1 MFLVSVQEAEFDSGA
16 LLAQLGGEEVG
27 GIASFI
33 GLVRQTASGDLA
45 ALRLE
50 HYPGMTE
57 AALTR
62 LLDEARA
69 RWDLAGGIVIHRFGR
84 LAVGAPIVF
93 VATASAHR
101 AAALDSTAFL
111 IDCLKTGAP
120 FWKAEER
127 LGGETAW
134 VEARAADEAAAA
146 SWHNRAKNLPQGK
159 GRL

>member
-16 LLAQLGGEEVG
+16 LLAQLGGEGVG

>member
-1 MFLVSVQEAEFDSGA
+1 MFLVSVQEADFDSGA
-16 LLAQLGGEEVG
+16 LLAQLGGDAIG
-27 GIASFI
+27 GIASFT
-33 GLVRQTASGDLA
+33 GLVRQNATGDLA

-50 HYPGMTE
+50 HYPGMTQ

-69 RWDLAGGIVIHRFGR
+69 RWDLAGGIVIHRIGR
-84 LAVGAPIVF
+84 LEVGENIVF
-93 VATASAHR
+93 VATASAHC
-101 AAALDSTAFL
+101 AAALESTAFL

-127 LGGETAW
+127 LNGETAW
-134 VEARAADEAAAA
+134 VEARAADDEAAA

>member
-16 LLAQLGGEEVG
+16 LLAQLGGDGVG

-62 LLDEARA
+62 LLEDARA
-69 RWDLAGGIVIHRFGR
+69 RWDLAGAIVIHRIGR

-101 AAALDSTAFL
+101 AAALESTAFL